1 MVNVLRQQQLFYVP
15 VRQRFVYVSL
25 LPLQVQHRTLLRAW
39 VVQIAIDVYARHHL
53 RKQIDHSHC
62 LI

>member
-1 MVNVLRQQQLFYVP
+1 MVNVQRQQQLFYVP
-15 VRQRFVYVSL
+15 VRQRFVCAFQP
-25 LPLQVQHRTLLRAW
+25 PLQVQHRTLLRAW
-39 VVQIAIDVYARHHL
+39 VVQIAIDVYAQHHL